1 MKCQSLSKHVLFLGL
16 DMSTWCEELTHWKR
30 PWCWERLRVGGE
42 AGDRGQD
49 GWMASLNG
57 HEFEQAPGDGE
68 RQRSL
73 VHYSSWN
80 HQESDT
86 TDGTEW
92 LNNVMLCYAMSLQ
105 SCLTLCDPID
115 GLLQYRGCQLF
126 PIKGQIVNGFSIF
139 RPYGLSQLN
148 SAVVAWK
155 SSGNA

>member
-1 MKCQSLSKHVLFLGL
+1 MWRADSLEKTLMLRKTEGRRRSGWQRTRWLDGIIEWTWVWASPRRWWKTEKPGALQFMKSPG
-16 DMSTWCEELTHWKR
+16 
-30 PWCWERLRVGGE
+30 VGHNWRDWVTKQCH
-42 AGDRGQD
+42 A
-49 GWMASLNG
+49 
-57 HEFEQAPGDGE
+57 
-68 RQRSL
+68 
-73 VHYSSWN
+73 
-80 HQESDT
+80 
-86 TDGTEW
+86 
-92 LNNVMLCYAMSLQ
+92 MLCYAMLCYAKSLQ